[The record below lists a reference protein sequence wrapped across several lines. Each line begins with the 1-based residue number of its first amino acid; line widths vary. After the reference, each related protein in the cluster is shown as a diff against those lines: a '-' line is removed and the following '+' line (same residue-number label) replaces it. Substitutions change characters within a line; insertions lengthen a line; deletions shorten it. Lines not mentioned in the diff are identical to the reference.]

1 VPLEGVWRFRD
12 HRNSGPAP
20 ELPEA
25 PDTHLKHRYIP
36 DVEQVVAARI
46 NKDPRLSG
54 RSDPDHAARC
64 YPPYSAA
71 RAAIASVHPLVST
84 TASHSADRRASL
96 LAEAPAAVTAERVSK
111 TFILPHQR
119 YSTLK
124 ERVLHPFAARTAD
137 QFPALQDVSLEV
149 KRGEFFG
156 IVGRNGSGKSTLLK
170 CLAGIYAI
178 DAGEIGVSG
187 RLSPFI
193 ELGVGFNPELSAR
206 DNVMINAIMLGLSRR
221 EARARFDEIIEFAE
235 LEEFVDLKLK
245 NYSSGMSVR
254 LGFSVAVQVAAEV
267 LVVDEVLAVGDAAFQ
282 QKCFEEFD
290 RMKAE
295 GRTILYVT
303 HDMSSVER
311 FCDRGLVLERG
322 SMAAAGLPEEI
333 TTVYNE
339 LNFGQAPAGER
350 PDEGGAVHFVRGW
363 CEDGAGERIVAA
375 HQEDEIRACF
385 EVEFH
390 EDVED
395 PLFAFILRNEVR
407 HTIFVMSS
415 SRGGD
420 AGRFERGTRA
430 VIRFAFENRLAPSR
444 YTLSASVGKRGGAH
458 AFYGEAEDICAVIV
472 QASRISGG
480 VVDLP
485 YETEVERT

>member
-1 VPLEGVWRFRD
+1 
-12 HRNSGPAP
+12 
-20 ELPEA
+20 
-25 PDTHLKHRYIP
+25 
-36 DVEQVVAARI
+36 
-46 NKDPRLSG
+46 
-54 RSDPDHAARC
+54 
-64 YPPYSAA
+64 
-71 RAAIASVHPLVST
+71 VST
-84 TASHSADRRASL
+84 SAPHSADRRASL

-111 TFILPHQR
+111 TFVIPHQH

-124 ERVLHPFAARTAD
+124 ERALHPFAARTAD
-137 QFPALQDVSLEV
+137 EFPALSDVSLDV

-178 DAGEIGVSG
+178 DAGEISVTG

-206 DNVMINAIMLGLSRR
+206 DNVLINAIMLGLSRR

-254 LGFSVAVQVAAEV
+254 LGFSVAVQVEAEV

-282 QKCFEEFD
+282 QKCFDQFD
-290 RMKAE
+290 RMKGE

-311 FCDRGLVLERG
+311 FCDRGLVLEQG
-322 SMAAAGLPEEI
+322 TVAAEGAPLEI
-333 TTVYNE
+333 TAVYNE
-339 LNFGQAPAGER
+339 LNFGQTRGVQEL
-350 PDEGGAVHFVRGW
+350 EQGGAVSFVRGW
-363 CEDGAGERIVAA
+363 CEGTDGQRIVAA
-375 HQEDEIRACF
+375 RQEDEVHACF
-385 EVEFH
+385 EVEFL

-395 PLFAFILRNEVR
+395 PLFTFIFRNEVR
-407 HTIFVMSS
+407 HTILVTSS
-415 SRGGD
+415 DRHGN
-420 AGRFERGTRA
+420 AGYFPAGTRA
-430 VIRFAFENRLAPSR
+430 VARFAFENRLAPSR
-444 YTLSASVGKRGGAH
+444 YTLTASVGRRGVAH
-458 AFYGEAEDICAVIV
+458 DFYGEAEDIAALIV
-472 QASRISGG
+472 QASRFSGG

-485 YETEVERT
+485 YESEVERL

>member
-1 VPLEGVWRFRD
+1 
-12 HRNSGPAP
+12 
-20 ELPEA
+20 
-25 PDTHLKHRYIP
+25 
-36 DVEQVVAARI
+36 
-46 NKDPRLSG
+46 
-54 RSDPDHAARC
+54 
-64 YPPYSAA
+64 
-71 RAAIASVHPLVST
+71 VST
-84 TASHSADRRASL
+84 SASHSAERRASL
-96 LAEAPAAVTAERVSK
+96 LAEAPAAVTAERISK
-111 TFILPHQR
+111 TFVIPHQH

-124 ERVLHPFAARTAD
+124 ERALHPFAARTAD
-137 QFPALQDVSLEV
+137 EFPALSGVSLDV

-178 DAGEIGVSG
+178 DSGAISVTG

-206 DNVMINAIMLGLSRR
+206 DNVLINAIMLGLTRR

-245 NYSSGMSVR
+245 NYSSGMGVR
-254 LGFSVAVQVAAEV
+254 LGFSVAVQVEAEV

-282 QKCFEEFD
+282 QKCFDQFD
-290 RMKAE
+290 LMKAE

-322 SMAAAGLPEEI
+322 VVAAEGAPEEI

-339 LNFGQAPAGER
+339 LNFGQTRAGDQQEQ
-350 PDEGGAVHFVRGW
+350 GGAVRFLRGW
-363 CEDGAGERIVAA
+363 CESPDSERIVAA
-375 HQEDEIRACF
+375 RQEEDVRACF
-385 EVEFH
+385 EVEFL

-395 PLFAFILRNEVR
+395 PLFTFIFRNEVR
-407 HTIFVMSS
+407 HTIFVTSS
-415 SRGGD
+415 DRHMN
-420 AGRFERGTRA
+420 AGRFEAGSRA
-430 VIRFAFENRLAPSR
+430 VARFAFENRLAPSR
-444 YTLSASVGKRGGAH
+444 YSLTASVGRRGVAH
-458 AFYGEAEDICAVIV
+458 DFYGEAEDICTLIV
-472 QASRISGG
+472 QASRLTGG

-485 YETEVERT
+485 YETEVERQ

>member
-1 VPLEGVWRFRD
+1 
-12 HRNSGPAP
+12 
-20 ELPEA
+20 
-25 PDTHLKHRYIP
+25 
-36 DVEQVVAARI
+36 
-46 NKDPRLSG
+46 
-54 RSDPDHAARC
+54 
-64 YPPYSAA
+64 
-71 RAAIASVHPLVST
+71 VST
-84 TASHSADRRASL
+84 TASHSADRRAGL
-96 LAEAPAAVTAERVSK
+96 VAEAPAAVTAERISK
-111 TFILPHQR
+111 TFVIPHQH

-124 ERVLHPFAARTAD
+124 ERVLHPFAARSAD
-137 QFPALQDVSLEV
+137 EFPALGDVSLEV

-178 DAGEIGVSG
+178 DSGAISVTG

-254 LGFSVAVQVAAEV
+254 LGFSVAVQVEAEV
-267 LVVDEVLAVGDAAFQ
+267 LLVDEVLAVGDAAFQ

-290 RMKAE
+290 RMKQE

-322 SMAAAGLPEEI
+322 RLAAEGLPEEI

-339 LNFGQAPAGER
+339 LNFGQTGARER
-350 PDEGGAVHFVRGW
+350 PDEGGAIRFVRAW
-363 CEDGAGERIVAA
+363 CESADGERIVAA
-375 HQEDEIRACF
+375 RQEDDVRACF
-385 EVEFH
+385 EVEFN

-395 PLFAFILRNEVR
+395 PLFTFIFRNEVR
-407 HTIFVMSS
+407 HTILVTSS
-415 SRGGD
+415 DRDVRGG
-420 AGRFERGTRA
+420 RYEQGTRA
-430 VIRFAFENRLAPSR
+430 IVRFAFENRLAPSR
-444 YTLSASVGKRGGAH
+444 YTLTASVGRRGVAH
-458 AFYGEAEDICAVIV
+458 DFYGEAEDVCALIV
-472 QASRISGG
+472 QASRMTGG

-485 YETEVERT
+485 YETEVERL